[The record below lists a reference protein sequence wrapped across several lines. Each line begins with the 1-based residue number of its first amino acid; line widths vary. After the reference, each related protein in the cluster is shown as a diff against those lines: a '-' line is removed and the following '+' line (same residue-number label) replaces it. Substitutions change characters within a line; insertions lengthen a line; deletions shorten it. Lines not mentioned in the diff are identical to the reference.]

1 MNLHHNPRGPMLD
14 MREAARRVVELT
26 ADQTEGALGPSGDW
40 RFQASLERLLEV
52 IGEAANRIPKDVQAQ
67 FPQIP
72 WSAIIGMRNIL
83 VHAYDSIDPVK
94 LWHAATVSVPEL
106 LEHLDAAIA
115 QMPPLES

>member
-1 MNLHHNPRGPMLD
+1 MLD
-14 MREAARRVVELT
+14 MREAARRVAELT
-26 ADQTEGALGPSGDW
+26 AGRTEDTLGPGGDW
-40 RFQASLERLLEV
+40 RFQSSLERLLEI
-52 IGEAANRIPKDVQAQ
+52 IGEAANRVPKDVQAQ

-106 LEHLDAAIA
+106 LKHLDQAIA
-115 QMPPLES
+115 KMPPFES

>member
-1 MNLHHNPRGPMLD
+1 MLD
-14 MREAARRVVELT
+14 MREYARRVVELT
-26 ADQTEGALGPSGDW
+26 AGQTEQVLGPDGDW

-52 IGEAANRIPKDVQAQ
+52 IGEAANRVPKEVQSQ

-72 WSAIIGMRNIL
+72 WAPIIGMRNIL

-106 LEHLDAAIA
+106 LKHLDAAIA
-115 QMPPLES
+115 QMPPFEA